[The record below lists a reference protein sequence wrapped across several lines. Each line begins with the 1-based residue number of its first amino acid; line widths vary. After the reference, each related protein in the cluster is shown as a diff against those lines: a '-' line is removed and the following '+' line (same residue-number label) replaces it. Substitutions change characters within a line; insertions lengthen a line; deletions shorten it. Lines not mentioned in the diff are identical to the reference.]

1 MESPDGKHS
10 THERRYLRIGSIV
23 RGVVL
28 VVWTERHGDVV
39 RIISARFASRG
50 ERALFNEYVKRIP

>member
-1 MESPDGKHS
+1 
-10 THERRYLRIGSIV
+10 V

-50 ERALFNEYVKRIP
+50 ERVLFNEYVKRIP